1 MAPYARRDRC
11 DHAGAGQLF
20 PRVGRVTRTQYYTAT
35 SADGFIADE
44 HNSLDWLF
52 EVGRGAEVD
61 PADSREDEWDE
72 FIGGVGSMAMG
83 ATTYEW
89 VLDHEDLLENPQRW
103 HDYYGDRPAFV
114 FTHRD
119 LPPIP
124 GVDLRFVSGQVSG
137 VYDDLVAAAAG
148 RNIWVVG
155 GGDLVGQ
162 FDDAGLLD
170 EILLNLTPVFLGAG
184 APLLP
189 RRITSERVT
198 VREARQAG
206 QRVRIVLDVRRPGQA
221 GASSA
226 K

>member
-1 MAPYARRDRC
+1 M
-11 DHAGAGQLF
+11 
-20 PRVGRVTRTQYYTAT
+20 TRTQYYTAT

-52 EVGRGAEVD
+52 EVGSGAEVD
-61 PADSREDEWDE
+61 PADSHQAEWDE
-72 FIGGVGSMAMG
+72 FIAEVGSMAMG

-89 VLDHEDLLENPQRW
+89 ILDHDQLLENPEKW
-103 HDYYGDRPAFV
+103 HDFYGDRPAFV

-124 GVDLRFVSGQVSG
+124 GVDLRFVSGRVADA
-137 VYDDLVAAAAG
+137 YDDLVAAASG

-170 EILLNLTPVFLGAG
+170 EILLSVTPVFLGAG

-189 RRITSERVT
+189 RRITSERVSI
-198 VREARQAG
+198 REARQAG
-206 QRVRIVLDVRRPGQA
+206 QRVRIVLDVRRPDQA
-221 GASSA
+221 
-226 K
+226 